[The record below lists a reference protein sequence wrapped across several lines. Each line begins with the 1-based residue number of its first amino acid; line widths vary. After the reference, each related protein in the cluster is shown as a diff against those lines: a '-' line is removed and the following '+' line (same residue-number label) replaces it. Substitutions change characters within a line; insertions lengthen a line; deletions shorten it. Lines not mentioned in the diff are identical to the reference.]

1 MDRLDE
7 AQRAWRVLSRGERR
21 EFLRWA
27 QAWQDERNGKRTT
40 TAPPQELADALAK
53 VSL

>member
-1 MDRLDE
+1 MDKLDE
-7 AQRAWRVLSRGERR
+7 AQAAWRALTRGQKR

-27 QAWQDERNGKRTT
+27 QEWQDERNGKRTT
-40 TAPPQELADALAK
+40 TAPQELADAMSK